1 MEDESD
7 FHLQRAEPDI
17 LSGAHSSNFFNN
29 RDSKDSQ
36 DTPKIGGQTRNQV
49 EPQKRK
55 VVKKLQRRPTEST
68 YEPSSTQRQI
78 TNNFAGS
85 YGPTTTR
92 PTTGRTTAQEQQYS
106 ESYNN
111 KQNYNTYQSPKQV
124 SSTQAP
130 DFGKISVSTYNQADY
145 QKTEQSTTQK
155 INRVYNQRQPST
167 PDYRSYSEGTV
178 NYNNK
183 QSTFNNEAFNQNP
196 VSNTESRNYNAD
208 NQNNYRTT
216 PQPARRVVSRQ
227 RGQQTYRNQQTSN
240 GNHNSETSPQS
251 YDTSVQY
258 NANQNN
264 NNNNYNYNNNRN
276 SQPTQRYNND
286 QSSAN
291 QYDNSKK
298 NVNNQ
303 ETTYQIKYSSPST
316 TQQTTA
322 KYNNDYN
329 KKQTS
334 QYNNNYNNED
344 TQDFG
349 KIKSSPKYEEKKI
362 TTKSPAKTNN
372 FENQYNGSPQTP
384 APKFNTN
391 LLYDNNQQSTPDY
404 YKTDY
409 NNQDS
414 KTSNSPASTK
424 SQQSSSAGTSGSDF
438 YKNQPKSQY
447 STPQPFSYNQGVSQS
462 SEPKSKAN
470 IQTYSTSQPSP
481 FAQNAGQSQKS
492 YEQKY
497 TDDAQKTSTSQPSAF
512 AQGNS
517 QNYKFNEPSTAH
529 IQKISTAQP
538 SQFPSQAAS
547 YNQQPYQ
554 QNPTANVQQ
563 YSTAQPSS
571 FNQAG
576 NYNQKPTANIQQYST
591 AYPTNY
597 NQGASN
603 QNSYDQK
610 STQNVQQYQPTTGR
624 STSQNNQR
632 SEAKHQA
639 PSYKQSKPQDY
650 DDGQY
655 RPEVHER
662 ESGGEYD
669 VTVRQPTRKE
679 EFYDAQQ
686 EGEFLKTAHSINIA
700 ASGNQLAR
708 DRARA
713 QTSGP
718 TSTKTAVYQQSQV
731 TTQLPPRRIQTTVA
745 PRSASS
751 ILPVSITSTQPRPF
765 SIRVPDTPA
774 PISKKFIESKASSS
788 SLAKPF
794 LSPEVKP
801 ASAPQTK
808 FAPSPQA
815 KQAHL
820 SSRPAQQSQP
830 KATQKAKDVS
840 YDYAYY
846 DNSDHSDHYSEY
858 DNIEEFG
865 RTSKRQ

>member
-1 MEDESD
+1 M
-7 FHLQRAEPDI
+7 
-17 LSGAHSSNFFNN
+17 
-29 RDSKDSQ
+29 
-36 DTPKIGGQTRNQV
+36 
-49 EPQKRK
+49 
-55 VVKKLQRRPTEST
+55 QRRPTESA

-78 TNNFAGS
+78 TSNYAGS
-85 YGPTTTR
+85 YDPATTR
-92 PTTGRTTAQEQQYS
+92 PTTVRTTAQEQQYS

-111 KQNYNTYQSPKQV
+111 KPNFNNYQSPKQF
-124 SSTQAP
+124 SSTQTPP

-145 QKTEQSTTQK
+145 RKTEQSTTQK
-155 INRVYNQRQPST
+155 INSVFNQRQPST
-167 PDYRSYSEGTV
+167 PDYKPYSESTL

-183 QSTFNNEAFNQNP
+183 KSTYNNEALNKNP
-196 VSNTESRNYNAD
+196 VSITETRNYNAD
-208 NQNNYRTT
+208 NANINRTS
-216 PQPARRVVSRQ
+216 PQPVRRVISRQ

-240 GNHNSETSPQS
+240 GNYNSETSPQS
-251 YDTSVQY
+251 YDTSSSSVKY

-264 NNNNYNYNNNRN
+264 NNNNRN
-276 SQPTQRYNND
+276 SQPTQRYLNND
-286 QSSAN
+286 QSSVN
-291 QYDNSKK
+291 QYDNT
-298 NVNNQ
+298 NRNANNQ

-329 KKQTS
+329 HKQIS

-362 TTKSPAKTNN
+362 AFSSTKSPVKGND
-372 FENQYNGSPQTP
+372 FENQFNNNPQTP

-424 SQQSSSAGTSGSDF
+424 SQQFASASGSDF

-462 SEPKSKAN
+462 SEPKSKTN
-470 IQTYSTSQPSP
+470 VQTYPTSQPSP
-481 FAQNAGQSQKS
+481 FVQGASHSQKS
-492 YEQKY
+492 YEQRY
-497 TDDAQKTSTSQPSAF
+497 TADVKKTSTSQPSSF
-512 AQGNS
+512 APRNS
-517 QNYKFNEPSTAH
+517 QNHRLNNEPSTAYV
-529 IQKISTAQP
+529 QKISTAQP
-538 SQFPSQAAS
+538 SSFPSQATS
-547 YNQQPYQ
+547 FNQQSQ
-554 QNPTANVQQ
+554 QQKLTANVQQ

-571 FNQAG
+571 FNQG
-576 NYNQKPTANIQQYST
+576 TNYNQKPTSNVQQYST
-591 AYPTNY
+591 AQPTNY
-597 NQGASN
+597 NQGASS
-603 QNSYDQK
+603 QNSYEQK

-624 STSQNNQR
+624 STPQYNQR
-632 SEAKHQA
+632 SEAKYQVS
-639 PSYKQSKPQDY
+639 SYKESKPQDY

-679 EFYDAQQ
+679 EIYDAQQ

-713 QTSGP
+713 QISGP
-718 TSTKTAVYQQSQV
+718 SSTKTAVYQQSQV

-774 PISKKFIESKASSS
+774 PQSKKFVESKTSSS
-788 SLAKPF
+788 SPAKP
-794 LSPEVKP
+794 LISPETKP
-801 ASAPQTK
+801 ASSPQAK
-808 FAPSPQA
+808 PAPSPQA

-830 KATQKAKDVS
+830 TASQKAKDVS

-858 DNIEEFG
+858 ENIEEFG